1 MKAEKDDVQGVPN
14 CTEADLR
21 RQISLLLA
29 DGMTEF
35 AGLSLADLRD
45 ADSLAWE
52 TGHTL
57 AERTKPLDFK
67 GIRHSLYHM
76 LVLIM
81 ATQSAIRLS

>member
-81 ATQSAIRLS
+81 ATQSAIRSS